1 MKAKGE
7 RIVKFVNGQMVD
19 YTLYELIDKYDPIL
33 KQPAQEFDFS
43 NPPIDPIHLSMSLA
57 ETMGKN
63 GGIGLAAPQ
72 VGIPYRV
79 FCMGLI
85 HLNKQQD
92 QRKMDVMTLF
102 NPVIISQSDVKRK
115 EKEGCLTF
123 PGLFLD
129 VERSTEIV
137 MQFTNHFGNLMQSTF
152 YGIDARCA
160 LHEYDHLDGTLYTSR
175 ISQTKLKI
183 IQSKMKRRR

>member
-1 MKAKGE
+1 
-7 RIVKFVNGQMVD
+7 
-19 YTLYELIDKYDPIL
+19 
-33 KQPAQEFDFS
+33 
-43 NPPIDPIHLSMSLA
+43 
-57 ETMGKN
+57 
-63 GGIGLAAPQ
+63 
-72 VGIPYRV
+72 
-79 FCMGLI
+79 MGLI

-137 MQFTNHFGNLMQSTF
+137 VQFTNHFGNLMQSTF

-160 LHEYDHLDGTLYTSR
+160 LHEYDHLDGILYTSR

>member
-1 MKAKGE
+1 
-7 RIVKFVNGQMVD
+7 
-19 YTLYELIDKYDPIL
+19 
-33 KQPAQEFDFS
+33 
-43 NPPIDPIHLSMSLA
+43 MSLA

-137 MQFTNHFGNLMQSTF
+137 VQFTNHFGNLMQSTF

-160 LHEYDHLDGTLYTSR
+160 LHEYDHLDGILYTSR